1 MLKFDTLMK
10 RCVRNK
16 KKHCVKCIL
25 EIWKTENSKSK
36 KKKQTN
42 KQKTAIYPI
51 IDFHE

>member
-36 KKKQTN
+36 KKTN
-42 KQKTAIYPI
+42 KQTKNRDLSDYR
-51 IDFHE
+51 FS